1 MEPKEKAKELRD
13 NYIFTSLDSNDDYE
27 TLKLK
32 ILIHA
37 KRCALIAVDEIIK
50 SGPSYPYDIQFDS
63 MPHFRSLKYWQEVKQ
78 EIERL

>member
-1 MEPKEKAKELRD
+1 MEPKEKAE
-13 NYIFTSLDSNDDYE
+13 E
-27 TLKLK
+27 
-32 ILIHA
+32 LIHKYILNTPVGFHFDDA